1 VPGLAR
7 EIGEISTFYRSRKLW
22 LVIIIQ
28 ALWQLADELE
38 KQVWSMGNIVAFA
51 VEDIE
56 DCRQLAMQM
65 FHYSPRMVKQE
76 PRTITQNP
84 TTEPDHGQYTLYSN
98 WIQSFRQREFVMRR
112 YLNES
117 QQDPFVRHVA
127 RTPDVPSWHNRE
139 EIEEFKERIF
149 RERAIAIRDALEVIN
164 QRKLQVERR
173 TPPHV

>member
-1 VPGLAR
+1 
-7 EIGEISTFYRSRKLW
+7 
-22 LVIIIQ
+22 
-28 ALWQLADELE
+28 
-38 KQVWSMGNIVAFA
+38 MGNIVAFA

-56 DCRQLAMQM
+56 DCRELATQL

-84 TTEPDHGQYTLYSN
+84 TTEPDHGQYTIYSN
-98 WIQSFRQREFVMRR
+98 WIQSFRQRELVMRR

-117 QQDPFVRHVA
+117 QQDPYVRHVA
-127 RTPDVPSWHNRE
+127 RTSDVPSWNNRE
-139 EIEEFKERIF
+139 EIEELKERIF